1 VIAGIRRADDL
12 EGEAVLATAR
22 IIGQIADEVP
32 VRLGIDRAAA
42 AATNC
47 VLARLRDIP

>member
-42 AATNC
+42 TNC